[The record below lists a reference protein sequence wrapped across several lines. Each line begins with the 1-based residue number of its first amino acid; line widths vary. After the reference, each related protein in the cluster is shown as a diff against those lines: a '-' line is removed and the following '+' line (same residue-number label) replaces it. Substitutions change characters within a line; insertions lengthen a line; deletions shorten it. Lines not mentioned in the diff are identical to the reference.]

1 MITNQTFLQKVKSMP
16 VFIARLF
23 IVQFFT
29 WFGLFAMWI
38 YATPTI
44 TKYVF
49 KTTDAT
55 TGDFELGTS
64 WVGYCFAFYS
74 LLGAVLG
81 FYLPKFTRRF
91 GKSKVHAVTLFAGGI
106 GLLLIYFIQNRW
118 LLFLPFVLIAI
129 AWSSISTIPYHL
141 VGEKSPDDKMDFY
154 FSLFSFSVVIPQVT
168 AATVLGFI
176 TKNFFN
182 SETIFTVMFGGF
194 SMLIASGIM
203 FFLKDVVPIETIE
216 E

>member
-1 MITNQTFLQKVKSMP
+1 MSEELTFSQKIKVMP
-16 VFIARLF
+16 AFIAKLF
-23 IVQFFT
+23 VVQFFT

-55 TGDFELGTS
+55 TGDFEIGTS

-74 LLGAVLG
+74 LLGAILG
-81 FYLPKFTRRF
+81 FYLPRFTKRF
-91 GKSKVHAVTLFAGGI
+91 GKSKVHAVTLFVGGI
-106 GLLLIYFIQNRW
+106 GLILIYFIENRW

-141 VGEKSPDDKMDFY
+141 VGEKSPDDKMDFN

-168 AATVLGFI
+168 AATLLGFI

-182 SETIFTVMFGGF
+182 SETIFTIVLGGS
-194 SMLIASGIM
+194 SMLLASIIM
-203 FFLKDVVPIETIE
+203 FFIKDTVAIEHND
-216 E
+216 